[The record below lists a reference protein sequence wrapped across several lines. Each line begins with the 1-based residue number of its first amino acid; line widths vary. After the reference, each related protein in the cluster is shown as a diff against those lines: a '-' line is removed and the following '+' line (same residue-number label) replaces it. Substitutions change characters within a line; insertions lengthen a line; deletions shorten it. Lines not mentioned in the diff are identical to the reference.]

1 MSRIGRE
8 PISVPSGTQVDIKD
22 GALSAKGP
30 KGSLNQKI
38 LDGMSVSLND
48 GVLTVSRSN
57 DSAPQRSIHG
67 LQRALIA
74 NAVQGVTTGFTKQ
87 LEVIGVGYRAEV
99 QGKEV
104 HFALGFSHPVIFR
117 IPEGISVEI
126 DKQNRITISGCD
138 RQKVGQVAAEIRGLR
153 RPDPYKGKGI
163 KYTDEVIRRKVGK
176 AGGK

>member
-8 PISVPSGTQVDIKD
+8 PISVPGGTKVEIKD
-22 GALSAKGP
+22 GSISAKGP
-30 KGSLNQKI
+30 KGTVSQAI
-38 LDGMSVSLND
+38 LAGMSVSQED

-57 DSAPQRSIHG
+57 DSGPQRSLHG

-74 NAVQGVTTGFTKQ
+74 NAVHGVTTGFSKQ

-99 QGKEV
+99 QGKKV
-104 HFALGFSHPVIFR
+104 NFSLGYSHPVVFP
-117 IPEGISVEI
+117 IPDGITVEI

-138 RQKVGQVAAEIRGLR
+138 RQKVGQVAAEMRSLR

-163 KYTDEVIRRKVGK
+163 KYSDETIRRKVGK